1 MELVY
6 TFTAFT
12 VLCNLRLYHSSHLS
26 CHLQLLTLPLP
37 PTTILLPALPPSFI
51 SPPPSHLFSLISPPS
66 QTLLSDPWLVISP
79 LLTAVRMSIFSAVC
93 HPSVCPSF
101 TPPLSSSHLSQA
113 PEAAAKLQPVC
124 RALNIDKDDFASKRI
139 MAAYDR
145 ISGESGVLTENLY
158 VTGERDCKSVF
169 LCFHRLTYASL
180 LRERDPSRQHN
191 ASHREDCARCA
202 FPVFLSLYVSHRG

>member
-1 MELVY
+1 MCQTNTIRTLC
-6 TFTAFT
+6 TPRSFLLFLAFSFPSLFLPDDNVNVFSVHQLT
-12 VLCNLRLYHSSHLS
+12 S
-26 CHLQLLTLPLP
+26 LQHCA
-37 PTTILLPALPPSFI
+37 I
-51 SPPPSHLFSLISPPS
+51 FSLISTPS